1 MSRRRLAALTAGAAL
16 ALVLPAAP
24 AAAHTALRSS
34 NPAARSTVEA
44 PREIVLTYS
53 QAISLPKVI
62 LTGESGTQ
70 YGAGA
75 AEAVDNK
82 VTLPVKPGLPNGRY
96 TVGWRVVSLDG
107 HPVAGSFTF
116 TVKGAATASPTA
128 PGSTAPAP
136 PAPTTTATF
145 VQKTRT
151 ESSGSG
157 GWLWIGLGAVLV
169 AAVAGGV
176 AWVRRS
182 PRG

>member
-1 MSRRRLAALTAGAAL
+1 MRRRRLAALTAGAAL
-16 ALVLPAAP
+16 ALALPAAP
-24 AAAHTALRSS
+24 ASAHTALRSS
-34 NPAARSTVEA
+34 TPAAKSTVEA
-44 PREIVLTYS
+44 PKEIVLTYT

-62 LTGESGTQ
+62 LTGEGGTQ

-75 AEAVDNK
+75 AEAADNK

-107 HPVAGSFTF
+107 HPVSGSFTF
-116 TVKGAATASPTA
+116 TVKGAAAASPA
-128 PGSTAPAP
+128 ASGSSAPAP
-136 PAPTTTATF
+136 SPASTPAA
-145 VQKTRT
+145 VAEEK

-176 AWVRRS
+176 AWARRS